1 MGSADGGQ
9 KEPGGTQ
16 VAEVQHGLDTFQED
30 GGEQQPDESQLGLP
44 DGRQMP
50 ERLSIRMP
58 SNFGNEYASFEFQKI
73 ENNEEIMYV
82 CKRGSNW
89 ARTDERML
97 LTFTVGSWKVYDSA
111 VLADKIT
118 IHCRQTVFRCDE
130 GNITEPG
137 WHMWHWNVRADET
150 KKKNNGYD
158 AEEWSCQ
165 HVWAETTVP

>member
-16 VAEVQHGLDTFQED
+16 LAVVKHGLDSFQED

-50 ERLSIRMP
+50 ERLSIRMV
-58 SNFGNEYASFEFQKI
+58 SNFGNEYAFEYQKMQ
-73 ENNEEIMYV
+73 NNEDIMYV

-89 ARTDERML
+89 ARTDEQML
-97 LTFTVGSWKVYDSA
+97 LTFTEGSWKVYDSA
-111 VLADKIT
+111 VLVDKIT

-130 GNITEPG
+130 GNITQRG
-137 WHMWHWNVRADET
+137 WYMWHWNVRADET
-150 KKKNNGYD
+150 KNNGYD
-158 AEEWSCQ
+158 AEEWSC
-165 HVWAETTVP
+165 HHFWGETTVP